1 MLSALVSGML
11 PRTQTFGKVASTCL
25 LHRLHLLV
33 SHTCD
38 AAEKI
43 RLGEGEGALCVHVFG
58 NAILLTSHTRRATRV
73 HPLARAQTPPVVVT
87 PEEAARAISTARSAA
102 LHQRAAELKD
112 AAAEADNLK
121 DFLSG
126 DQTPQSVTDYLPRAV
141 KPMTSLTG
149 PVGR

>member
-1 MLSALVSGML
+1 MNGIL
-11 PRTQTFGKVASTCL
+11 PRTQTIGKVASTCL

-43 RLGEGEGALCVHVFG
+43 RLGEGALCVTVFG
-58 NAILLTSHTRRATRV
+58 NAILLTSHTRRGTRV
-73 HPLARAQTPPVVVT
+73 HPLARAQTPPVIVT
-87 PEEAARAISTARSAA
+87 AEEAARAISTARSAA

-121 DFLSG
+121 GFLSG

-141 KPMTSLTG
+141 KPMNSSAG